1 MRRRL
6 KDLLG
11 HKPGAGDETSAPA
24 CFDDVLIKELDEP
37 TVIDLESTAEAIGDG
52 GEGFDDG
59 IDATATENDLLRAE
73 LISARR
79 PALAEAMGSPQV
91 EAPAPRGLGSVGF
104 QQTDFWDRY
113 DEAAAAAN
121 LFAVPPAAVTAVIG
135 PLDVAVGVARQCRA
149 DHWAGDCDVFVL
161 TERPEVPGEP
171 TWTTLGR
178 PSDVVAVLEDG
189 KSDFPLIVLDIQRE
203 LPPWVRPLVVRLRES
218 GLGLVHYVLDDDPND
233 EDLATWHGELGRP
246 SVLDLPAHLE
256 PGRVLELLD
265 RGEPIASVAG
275 MPIST
280 DLLLALR
287 LGAS

>member
-1 MRRRL
+1 
-6 KDLLG
+6 
-11 HKPGAGDETSAPA
+11 
-24 CFDDVLIKELDEP
+24 
-37 TVIDLESTAEAIGDG
+37 
-52 GEGFDDG
+52 
-59 IDATATENDLLRAE
+59 
-73 LISARR
+73 
-79 PALAEAMGSPQV
+79 
-91 EAPAPRGLGSVGF
+91 
-104 QQTDFWDRY
+104 
-113 DEAAAAAN
+113 
-121 LFAVPPAAVTAVIG
+121 
-135 PLDVAVGVARQCRA
+135 DVAIGVARRCRA
-149 DHWAGDCDVFVL
+149 DHWSGDCDVFVL

-189 KSDFPLIVLDIQRE
+189 SSDFPLIVLDIQRE

-287 LGAS
+287 LGAT